1 MGNNANIADNI
12 TFSKDQLFAFARDA
26 IIGHGMLGANAPG
39 MSEQLWA
46 GLKDSRKPAFADDIR
61 DSFDEYVTGLG
72 KSAVAKKLAG
82 WKKGSPLSARLSNCR
97 KIAEWTTANPDRA
110 SEVYALESLKLAY
123 AFVNKAKKGDA
134 APTGGDGDPAETVP
148 ATVEVEANADSGD
161 AILIDLLEWLA
172 KASLEDRLYMVTE
185 LEKIT
190 GSSAYRTA

>member
-1 MGNNANIADNI
+1 MGNNATNTADNVV
-12 TFSKDQLFAFARDA
+12 FSKDQLFSFARDA
-26 IIGHGMLGANAPG
+26 IIGHGLLGANAPG

-97 KIAEWTTANPDRA
+97 KIAEFTVANPDKA

-123 AFVNKAKKGDA
+123 AFVNKAKRDTKGDA
-134 APTGGDGDPAETVP
+134 TATGGEGDSSAPAEIV
-148 ATVEVEANADSGD
+148 VEADADAAA
-161 AILIDLLEWLA
+161 AILADVRAYLA
-172 KASLEDRLYMVTE
+172 AASEADRLAMLCE
-185 LEKIT
+185 LESIVN
-190 GSSAYRTA
+190 G

>member
-1 MGNNANIADNI
+1 MNANIADNVV
-12 TFSKDQLFAFARDA
+12 FSKDQLYAFAKDA

-61 DSFDEYVTGLG
+61 DSFDEYVAGLG
-72 KSAVAKKLAG
+72 KSAVAKKLSG

-97 KIAEWTTANPDRA
+97 KIAEFTVANPDKA
-110 SEVYALESLKLAY
+110 PEVYALESLKAAY
-123 AFVNKAKKGDA
+123 AFVNKARKDAKAPASGDD
-134 APTGGDGDPAETVP
+134 TAETVP

-161 AILIDLLEWLA
+161 AILIDLLEWFA